1 MIFSSTIIVIF
12 QVLNWIKFYLTP
24 WFIPVKK
31 ECCQKSLSDWCAL
44 MPVIRDHRYIM
55 NLFVSWK
62 VVILPVK
69 QKHFFYSSLP
79 VTIWHICVIISGH
92 SSVTSSNLHVWR
104 YTCTTQQS
112 KQNTGDAF
120 NDNFV
125 FHIHLMH
132 VRTLLKI
139 SQSQNS
145 RQLQRSHQ
153 VWIWFINYIS
163 LI

>member
-1 MIFSSTIIVIF
+1 
-12 QVLNWIKFYLTP
+12 
-24 WFIPVKK
+24 
-31 ECCQKSLSDWCAL
+31 
-44 MPVIRDHRYIM
+44 M
-55 NLFVSWK
+55 NLFDSWK

-112 KQNTGDAF
+112 TQNTDDAF

-125 FHIHLMH
+125 FHIHLIH
-132 VRTLLKI
+132 VRTLLEFPNHEIRDNCNEHIKYGFDLLII
-139 SQSQNS
+139 SVWNS
-145 RQLQRSHQ
+145 DIEMIITNIDLDKGYCKKKYDRFQR
-153 VWIWFINYIS
+153 I
-163 LI
+163 